1 MLVLSSLS
9 VLDSSPWMMLPTVD
23 NLSQTR
29 PGICFHGVSNCFSF
43 LFVYELEKRSVP
55 QRTEEVPGLLVLELQ
70 TAVNLPTLV
79 LETELGSSGRAVT
92 TEESL

>member
-9 VLDSSPWMMLPTVD
+9 VLDSSPWMTLPTAD
-23 NLSQTR
+23 NLSQTH
-29 PGICFHGVSNCFSF
+29 PDICFHGVSICFSF
-43 LFVYELEKRSVP
+43 LFVYELEERSVP

-70 TAVNLPTLV
+70 TAMNLPTLV